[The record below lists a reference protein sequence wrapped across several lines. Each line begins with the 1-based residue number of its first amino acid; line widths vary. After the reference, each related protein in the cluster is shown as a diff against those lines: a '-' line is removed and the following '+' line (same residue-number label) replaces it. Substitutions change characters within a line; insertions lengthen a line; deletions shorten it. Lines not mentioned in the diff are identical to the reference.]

1 MVASESGVLAGWQQ
15 NSIGEES
22 TSVNFAGSQDGS
34 PAGLWELNFPG
45 SIRGAF
51 QINGSAPTLQAAGEE
66 LMSDVTA
73 LVQTSALTQAQAD
86 ALTRKLKA
94 FIDSL
99 DRSNVGAACGR
110 LGAFINQVRGLVR
123 AGKLSLK
130 AGQSLIDS
138 AESIQG

>member
-1 MVASESGVLAGWQQ
+1 
-15 NSIGEES
+15 
-22 TSVNFAGSQDGS
+22 
-34 PAGLWELNFPG
+34 
-45 SIRGAF
+45 
-51 QINGSAPTLQAAGEE
+51 
-66 LMSDVTA
+66 MSDVTA